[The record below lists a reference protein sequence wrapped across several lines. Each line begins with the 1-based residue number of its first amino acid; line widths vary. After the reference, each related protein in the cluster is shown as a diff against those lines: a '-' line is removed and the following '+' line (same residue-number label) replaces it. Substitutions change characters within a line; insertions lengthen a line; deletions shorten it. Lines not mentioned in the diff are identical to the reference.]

1 MADVNDAIES
11 EMAAIEAAE
20 AVAQRPGSTSVSP
33 CTDGPGGAGSAETV
47 TVQCI
52 IPDAGGDTDDGGT
65 AGGQREVLV
74 EQLIH
79 LLASGELRPSFR
91 VFVPPEQTAADAV
104 PLRALV
110 DMAAVRR
117 LREKLKAGRRLDA
130 AITGE
135 TGAAEIAGRELERM
149 QGRMLQTQREVDD
162 WELAGERAKTAVG
175 AGINV
180 LEIGAMGKAAAD
192 RVGRSQRDV
201 SPSQLRGDILPAQRA
216 MSKACSVE
224 DVKAE
229 MLRLAAEAEAEEEPA
244 AGAGGDGAKESTWTK
259 IRRLDCEMSAATA
272 AGAPGTP
279 RARGA
284 MRRDV

>member
-1 MADVNDAIES
+1 MVDVNDGGEDAELDAIES
-11 EMAAIEAAE
+11 EMAVIEAAQ

-33 CTDGPGGAGSAETV
+33 CTDGPGGADSAETA

-65 AGGQREVLV
+65 AVLV

-149 QGRMLQTQREVDD
+149 QGKVLQTQREVDD
-162 WELAGERAKTAVG
+162 WELAGERAKMAVS
-175 AGINV
+175 AGIKV
-180 LEIGAMGKAAAD
+180 LEVGAMGKAVAD
-192 RVGRSQRDV
+192 RVERSKRDV
-201 SPSQLRGDILPAQRA
+201 SPSQLLGDILPA
-216 MSKACSVE
+216 
-224 DVKAE
+224 
-229 MLRLAAEAEAEEEPA
+229 EEPA
-244 AGAGGDGAKESTWTK
+244 EWAGGDGAKESTWTE
-259 IRRLDCEMSAATA
+259 IRRLDCDMSAATA

-279 RARGA
+279 RARGT
-284 MRRDV
+284 MRRVL